1 MEECI
6 HRKLGFSTWVKVP
19 PIVGKL
25 RTCWQCGAVKAGS
38 NTVTLAGNYID
49 MTRASA
55 PANPSS
61 GINRLYALDTSL
73 GLTLRDN
80 AGNITDLTVGDGKFV
95 FAGSDT
101 SGANTDSTS
110 ADTVLA
116 TVSSLNIAATTPFYI
131 FGNWYIEKSGNG
143 MGQLGIMLN
152 STQVIDG
159 HGESKM
165 SNPYASTNT
174 SGAFWCYVGPRVSN
188 YLRGLGGDIEAGDG
202 YQAGIYDLSGGSDMP
217 TAAITDV
224 KVTGICSN
232 DDVDLLAVDEV
243 FVYTLGTD

>member
-49 MTRASA
+49 MTHASA
-55 PANPSS
+55 PANPDS
-61 GINRLYALDTSL
+61 GMNRIYATDGTTLS
-73 GLTLRDN
+73 LRDN
-80 AGNITDLTVGDGKFV
+80 SGNVTGLTAGSANFV
-95 FAGSDT
+95 FEGADT
-101 SGANTDSTS
+101 SGGNTDSTS

-116 TVSSLNIAATTPFYI
+116 TVSSLSIAATTPFYI

-143 MGQLGIMLN
+143 AGLLGIMLN

-159 HGESKM
+159 HSESRM
-165 SNPYASTNT
+165 SNIYGSANT
-174 SGAFWCYVGPRVSN
+174 SGTFWCYVGPRVSN
-188 YLRGLGGDIEAGDG
+188 YLRGLGGDIKAGDSH
-202 YQAGIYDLSGGSDMP
+202 QLVLYDLSGGSDMP
-217 TAAITDV
+217 TATITDV
-224 KVTGICSN
+224 KVTAICSSA
-232 DDVDLLAVDEV
+232 DVDLIAIDEV
-243 FVYTLGTD
+243 FVYSLGT

>member
-6 HRKLGFSTWVKVP
+6 HRKLGFSTWMKVP
-19 PIVGKL
+19 PIIGKL

-49 MTRASA
+49 MTHASA
-55 PANPSS
+55 PANPDS
-61 GINRLYALDTSL
+61 GINRIYATDGTTLS
-73 GLTLRDN
+73 LRDN
-80 AGNITDLTVGDGKFV
+80 SGNVTGLTAGSANFV
-95 FAGSDT
+95 FEGADT
-101 SGANTDSTS
+101 SGGNTDSTS

-116 TVSSLNIAATTPFYI
+116 TVSSLSIAATTPFYI

-165 SNPYASTNT
+165 SSPYSSANT

-188 YLRGLGGDIEAGDG
+188 YLRGLGGDINGGDG
-202 YQAGIYDLSGGSDMP
+202 NQAGIYDLSGGSDMP
-217 TAAITDV
+217 TDTITDV
-224 KVTGICSN
+224 KVTAICSSA
-232 DDVDLLAVDEV
+232 DVDLIAIDEV
-243 FVYTLGTD
+243 FVYSLGT

>member
-6 HRKLGFSTWVKVP
+6 HRKLGFSTWMKVP
-19 PIVGKL
+19 PIIGKL

-49 MTRASA
+49 MTHASA
-55 PANPSS
+55 PANPDS
-61 GINRLYALDTSL
+61 GLNRIYATDGTTLA
-73 GLTLRDN
+73 LRDN
-80 AGNITDLTVGDGKFV
+80 SGNVTGLTAGSANFV